1 MAAQEKGLA
10 PAGAYEETACPACE
24 ESRGEAIF
32 EETCEG
38 VNIVIRI
45 CASCGLGYST
55 PRPTEEYKIERYAEW
70 AKGETRLAAEAH
82 YDHRQQLRHFDLY
95 KNVMQEF
102 DRRIGCG
109 RILDVGCA
117 GGLFLAL
124 AAVYASDHNA
134 GFNSRY
140 LPEGAAFDPGE
151 ADLARR
157 ISGVPVHRISD
168 LAKLENTRYDGITL
182 LNVLEHVNRPV
193 ELLRELRRLLR
204 PGGALIISVP
214 NNATAFWKLRRGV
227 GTRPASFAANEHI
240 LHFRPISLRCLL
252 QQAGFASV
260 EIRAPR
266 LESAFGSLVPV
277 PTKQRMKHAT
287 YRALEIVTAQRVFAY
302 PEITAIAE

>member
-1 MAAQEKGLA
+1 MTAQAEALA
-10 PAGAYEETACPACE
+10 PAGTYEETACPACDE
-24 ESRGEAIF
+24 MRGEAIF

-38 VNIVIRI
+38 MRIAIRI
-45 CASCGLGYST
+45 CADCGLGYST
-55 PRPTEEYKIERYAEW
+55 PRPTEAYKIERYAQW
-70 AKGETRLAAEAH
+70 AKGEARLAAEAH

-95 KNVMQEF
+95 KSVMQEF
-102 DRRIGCG
+102 DRRIGRG

-151 ADLARR
+151 AELARR
-157 ISGVPVHRISD
+157 ISGVPVHRIAD
-168 LAKLENTRYDGITL
+168 LAQLEVARYDGITL

-214 NNATAFWKLRRGV
+214 NNVTAFWKLRRGV
-227 GTRPASFAANEHI
+227 GPRPASFAANEHI
-240 LHFRPISLRCLL
+240 LHFRPAPLRILL
-252 QQAGFASV
+252 QRAGFSCV
-260 EIRAPR
+260 EIRAPK
-266 LESAFGSLVPV
+266 LESTFGSLVPA
-277 PTKQRMKHAT
+277 PAKQRVKYAA
-287 YRALEIVTAQRVFAY
+287 YRALEIATAQRVFAY